1 MTASPPRS
9 LLSNLPDLPERLKQ
23 IGCTDIARATRN
35 LEALGEH
42 LLHREVYVRLVP
54 PLLETLVHIPDPEMA
69 LNNLERFAGVVIDRG
84 FLFRLLHEHRKSL
97 DLLLTIFGSS
107 QYLSDVL
114 IRYPQL
120 FQWLLEPGV
129 LRWPIQKGDL
139 ARELAALTDRPSS
152 VERKWEA
159 LRRFKMREILR
170 IGLQDLLGNQDLPG
184 ITQELS
190 QLAEVTLQKAYE
202 ISHADLTRRFGT
214 PQVLGPTGEAR
225 ECTFCIIGM
234 GKLGGGE
241 LNYSSDIDILFV
253 YEAEGETTGVSG
265 PARIRD
271 GKISNH
277 QYFAKLA
284 ETIVKTIGTVTGDG
298 SVFRVDTRLRPGGR
312 QGDLCLSLR
321 SYEIYYESWGQ
332 TWERQALIKA
342 RPVAGDEEF
351 GRKFLQMV
359 TPFIYRKYLDQTAIQ
374 EVRAM
379 KGRIEQSLRHDRKLH
394 RDVKRGYGGIRE
406 IEFIVQAF
414 QLLYGGRDPWIR
426 GANTLRTLHRLAAR
440 HYLSDEDCEALVKAY
455 VFLRTVEHRLQ
466 IIHNLQTHTLP
477 EGQRQ
482 LFHLARRSG
491 YRTQVSS
498 EPVEDILRDY
508 RAHTHAVRR
517 VYDAFFSQG
526 EAPTVRIEQ
535 DEIALFFEGAIPAS
549 EIRERLQEI
558 GFEDVERAYRN
569 FQLLRDGPPFAHYS
583 NAGRWALAH
592 AAPHLMKALR
602 EAPDPDMA
610 LTHFE
615 REVAAVGAQGVFLSI
630 LAEKPETLG
639 LLFRLF
645 GVSDFLARTLIQH
658 PELVD
663 LLLDSASLSRR
674 KSRQEMIEELR
685 GALRVVPAGS
695 AKLDALRRFKKI
707 EELRIGFRDVL
718 GETDVTDT
726 QAALTRLAEVCL
738 TGALEM
744 AWEELGSRYGMAEP
758 KGFAI
763 LGMGKLGAA
772 EMNYSSDLD
781 IAFVT
786 EDEIGGGSAQSVTPI
801 EFFSKLA
808 DRVTKNL
815 TVITREGSAYRVDSR
830 LRPGGS
836 KGPLAQSVAAFRDHF
851 ERWAEVWE
859 QQAYTRARVVAGD
872 EELGRKVS
880 RLVREFV
887 YEKPVPEELAQRID
901 AMRHRMEDERVKR
914 GAELHLKLGSG
925 GIVEVEFIV
934 QYLQLLHGKDRAALR
949 ESNTVNALDA
959 LHGEGI
965 LSEEDFRALRESY
978 RFLRMVENRLRIVA
992 DLSVNTVPRAPAKL
1006 EKLARRL
1013 GYAREGD
1020 VPSGERFLQDF
1031 AAHTSRVHAVY
1042 EKVFG
1047 RAQTGDQ
1054 RPAN

>member
-1 MTASPPRS
+1 MTAPPPHS
-9 LLSNLPDLPERLKQ
+9 LLSDFPDLPERLRQ
-23 IGCTDIARATRN
+23 TGCTDLARATKN

-42 LLHREVYVRLVP
+42 TLHREACVRLLP
-54 PLLETLVHIPDPEMA
+54 PLLETLANIPDPDMA
-69 LNNLERFAGVVIDRG
+69 LNNLERFSGVVIDRG
-84 FLFRLLHEHRKSL
+84 FLFALLRDHRKSL

-120 FQWLLEPGV
+120 FEWLLEPGV
-129 LRWPIQKGDL
+129 LRWPVQKADL
-139 ARELAALTDRPSS
+139 GRELTKMTNRARSG
-152 VERKWEA
+152 ERKWEA

-170 IGLQDLLGNQDLPG
+170 IGLQDLLANQDVPG
-184 ITQELS
+184 ITLELS

-202 ISHADLTRRFGT
+202 ISHAELKQRFGT
-214 PQVLGPTGEAR
+214 PQVLGSAGELR
-225 ECTFCIIGM
+225 ECAFCIMGM

-253 YEAEGETTGVSG
+253 YEAEGETTGVTD
-265 PARIRD
+265 PARTRD
-271 GKISNH
+271 GRISNH

-342 RPVAGDEEF
+342 RPVAGDEVL

-359 TPFIYRKYLDQTAIQ
+359 TPFIYRKYMDQTAIQ

-379 KGRIEQSLRHDRKLH
+379 KERIEQNLRRDRKLH

-414 QLLYGGRDPWIR
+414 QLLHGGRDPWIR
-426 GANTLRTLHRLAAR
+426 GANTLRTLYRLAAR
-440 HYLSDEDCEALVKAY
+440 HYLTDEDCAALVNAY

-466 IIHNLQTHTLP
+466 ILHNIQTHTLP
-477 EGQRQ
+477 DDERQ

-491 YRTQVSS
+491 YRSQVSA
-498 EPVEDILRDY
+498 EPVKDFLRDY
-508 RAHTHAVRR
+508 QAHTHAVRH
-517 VYDAFFSQG
+517 VYDAFFTRR
-526 EAPTVRIEQ
+526 EAPTARVEQ
-535 DEIALFFEGAIPAS
+535 DEITLFFEGAVPAG

-558 GFEDVERAYRN
+558 GFEDLERAYRN

-610 LTHFE
+610 LNHFE
-615 REVAAVGAQGVFLSI
+615 RQVATVGAQGVFLSI

-645 GVSDFLARTLIQH
+645 GMSDFLARTLIQH
-658 PELVD
+658 PELID
-663 LLLDSASLSRR
+663 LLLDPASVGRR
-674 KSRQEMIEELR
+674 RSRQEMIQELR
-685 GALRVVPAGS
+685 ETLRAAPAGS
-695 AKLDALRRFKKI
+695 GKLDALRRFKKV
-707 EELRIGFRDVL
+707 EELRIGIWDVL
-718 GETDVTDT
+718 GETDLADT
-726 QAALTRLAEVCL
+726 HAALTQLAEVCL

-744 AWEELGSRYGMAEP
+744 AWEELGPRYGLEEP
-758 KGFAI
+758 RGFAVI
-763 LGMGKLGAA
+763 GLGKLGGA
-772 EMNYSSDLD
+772 ELNYGSDLD
-781 IAFVT
+781 VAFAT
-786 EDEIGGGSAQSVTPI
+786 EDALGGRTVQPVSPI

-808 DRVTKNL
+808 DRLIKNL

-830 LRPGGS
+830 LRPGGG

-859 QQAYTRARVVAGD
+859 RQAYAKARVVAGD
-872 EELGRKVS
+872 KELGRKVCGV
-880 RLVREFV
+880 VREFV
-887 YEKPVPEELAQRID
+887 YEQPVPEDLARRID
-901 AMRHRMEDERVKR
+901 AMRHRMEEERVKR
-914 GAELHLKLGSG
+914 SADLHVKLGTG

-934 QYLQLLHGKDRAALR
+934 QFLQLLHGKDRTALQ
-949 ESNTVNALDA
+949 EPNTVRALDA
-959 LHGEGI
+959 LHHEGV
-965 LSEEDFRALRESY
+965 LSDVEYRALRDSY

-1020 VPSGERFLQDF
+1020 VPPGERFLQDF
-1031 AAHTSRVHAVY
+1031 AAHTSCVHAVY
-1042 EKVFG
+1042 EKVF
-1047 RAQTGDQ
+1047 R
-1054 RPAN
+1054 